1 MLTTFFG
8 GPILLVRDVDV
19 ERQTMLVT
27 NIVDEH
33 SHQHLKLVNKIF
45 RLSPASMNKTTTLD

>member
-1 MLTTFFG
+1 MLMTFFVEA
-8 GPILLVRDVDV
+8 ILFVLDVDV

-45 RLSPASMNKTTTLD
+45 RLSPASMNKTII